1 MGTQPASIRSWTLQ
15 RSVALR
21 ALLLLL
27 PMLTGAAAEAQQPA
41 SGPDQ
46 PAAVRA
52 GAQAKVADT
61 SVDEPTK
68 DLFDLLRQLL
78 HKPPPPPPEA
88 GAATTRMIAAAPVIT
103 YNPTSGVG
111 FGAAGNIAYY
121 DGSPDTT
128 RISSV
133 VASLIGTSKKQVLVN
148 AKVNTWARDNRW
160 HIQGDNRF
168 YWTSQ
173 KTYGLGSDST
183 ENDAIDQKYDAF
195 RIYETVYRPVA
206 RDTYLGAGFLYNIH
220 RNVRPADDATGN
232 AWQDSP
238 YITYSEQ
245 HGFDPSSQTSA
256 GLTVRTL
263 FDTRDNPINPGR
275 GWYAN
280 AGYLMFFDGFLGGTS
295 SWQQLSY
302 DVRRYVRLSANARHK
317 LALWLTGDF
326 VTGGTAPYLD
336 LPATGMDTYGRSGR
350 GYPQGRFRGEELVY
364 GEAEYRWTA
373 TENGLFGMVA
383 FLNTE
388 TLSNRQANKDLF
400 DSFATGA
407 GFGFRLMLNK
417 RSKTNLC
424 FDIGFGKEGSRAAY
438 FAVQE
443 AF

>member
-1 MGTQPASIRSWTLQ
+1 MRVRLLPL
-15 RSVALR
+15 LL
-21 ALLLLL
+21 ALLI
-27 PMLTGAAAEAQQPA
+27 GAAAEAQQPA
-41 SGPDQ
+41 SGQEQ
-46 PAAVRA
+46 PAAVQES
-52 GAQAKVADT
+52 AQANAADK

-68 DLFDLLRQLL
+68 DVFDLLRQLR
-78 HKPPPPPPEA
+78 HKPPPPPPGADA
-88 GAATTRMIAAAPVIT
+88 GTTRMIAAAPVIT

-111 FGAAGNIAYY
+111 IGAAGNVAFYS
-121 DGSPDTT
+121 GSPDTT

-148 AKVNTWARDNRW
+148 AKINSWARDNRW

-173 KTYGLGSDST
+173 KTYGLGSDSP
-183 ENDAIDQKYDAF
+183 ESGAVDQKYDAF
-195 RIYETVYRPVA
+195 RVYETVYRPVA

-220 RNVRPADDATGN
+220 RDVRPADDAATA

-245 HGFDPSSQTSA
+245 HGFDLASQTSA

-263 FDTRDNPINPGR
+263 FDSRDNPINPGR

-302 DVRRYVRLSANARHK
+302 DVRRYVRISRNARHK
-317 LALWLTGDF
+317 LAFWLTGDF

-388 TLSNRQANKDLF
+388 TLSSRHENKDLF
-400 DSFATGA
+400 DSFATGG

-424 FDIGFGKEGSRAAY
+424 FDIGFGKDGSRAAY